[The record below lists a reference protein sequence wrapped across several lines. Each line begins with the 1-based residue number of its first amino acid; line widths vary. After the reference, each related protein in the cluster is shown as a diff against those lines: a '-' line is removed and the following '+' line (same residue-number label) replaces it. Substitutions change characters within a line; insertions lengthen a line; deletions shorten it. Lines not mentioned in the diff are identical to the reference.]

1 MRHIRWFYLLLTFTL
16 LLASCQPAGVSVSVE
31 GSIAQLATESPEIIA
46 AADNPTPEPAGEA
59 QPVMD
64 ECLSCHS
71 DKDRLIDTAAPVEEA
86 AESESK
92 GVG

>member
-1 MRHIRWFYLLLTFTL
+1 MRLTRWFYLLTLLTL

-31 GSIAQLATESPEIIA
+31 GSLAQAATEAPRALTTDEPMSEPEGE
-46 AADNPTPEPAGEA
+46 TQPA
-59 QPVMD
+59 MD

-71 DKDRLIDTAAPVEEA
+71 DQGRLIDTADPVEES

>member
-1 MRHIRWFYLLLTFTL
+1 MRQIRWFYLLLTLTL
-16 LLASCQPAGVSVSVE
+16 LLASCQPTGVSVSVE
-31 GSIAQLATESPEIIA
+31 GSMAQLATESPEIIA
-46 AADNPTPEPAGEA
+46 AADNPTPEPEGES

-64 ECLSCHS
+64 ECLSCHL
-71 DKDRLIDTAAPVEEA
+71 DKDRLIDTADPVEEA